1 MVLVVSGV
9 EVYNV
14 DRYRKKALEEV
25 SNPEMNVTRFA
36 GAFTEEVAVQCN
48 TFPFLSEK
56 RAVLLECDTQK
67 GLDNKDFEAYLQ
79 NPSKFCNLFIVLK
92 KADSRTKL
100 IKRLTSA
107 GFFKSCD
114 KFDDVHKV
122 RQVLEYELK
131 RREAVMSEAAMSE
144 FLRRI
149 NYLSYE
155 DMTLSYAVNLL
166 DGCVAI
172 SKEITPEIVIKMVP
186 EHREPNV
193 FGLINLIKNKEVD
206 KLTEEIALIPEDE
219 AIGKMSLLLRS
230 YRIAFKARFYK
241 LGDIAKNARDEFPQM
256 ATEDLVRSMEIITD
270 LIEGIKTGRVEQA
283 NALRL
288 CAGKLCALI

>member
-1 MVLVVSGV
+1 MILVVSGV
-9 EVYNV
+9 EVYNI

-25 SNPEMNVTRFA
+25 SNPEMNVTRFT

-67 GLDNKDFEAYLQ
+67 GLDNKDFEEYLQ
-79 NPSKFCNLFIVLK
+79 NPSKSCNLFITLK
-92 KADSRTKL
+92 KSDSRTKL

-107 GFFKSCD
+107 EIYRSCN
-114 KFDDVHKV
+114 KFDDERKV
-122 RQVLEYELK
+122 KQVLEFELK
-131 RREAVMSEAAMSE
+131 RRDAVMSGAAMSE

-149 NYLSYE
+149 NYLRYE
-155 DMTLSYAVNLL
+155 DMTLAYAVNLL
-166 DGCVAI
+166 DSCVAI
-172 SKEITPEIVIKMVP
+172 SKEITPEIVDQMVP
-186 EHREPNV
+186 EFREPNV
-193 FGLINLIKNKEVD
+193 FGLISLIKNKEVD

-230 YRIAFKARFYK
+230 YRIAYKARFYK
-241 LGDIAKNARDEFPQM
+241 LGDIAKNARDEFPEM
-256 ATEDLVRSMEIITD
+256 ATEDLVRSMKIITD

-288 CAGKLCALI
+288 CAGKLCTLV